1 MTDEHEKQI
10 KVKARELKQILK
22 EFYGK
27 ITFNMSGS
35 KNDIKISV
43 EQFMIEDGK

>member
-1 MTDEHEKQI
+1 MTSEQEKQI
-10 KVKARELKQILK
+10 KTKARELKKFLMD
-22 EFYGK
+22 FYGK
-27 ITFNMSGS
+27 ITFNLSGS